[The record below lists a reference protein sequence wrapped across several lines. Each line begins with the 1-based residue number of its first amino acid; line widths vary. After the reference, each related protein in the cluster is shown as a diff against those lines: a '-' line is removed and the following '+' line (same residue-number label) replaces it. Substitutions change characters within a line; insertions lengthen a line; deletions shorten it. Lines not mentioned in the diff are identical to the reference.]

1 MSTNIHT
8 DNTTGLTQAEQR
20 RLLRIA
26 LGSCTGFLLCKLMN
40 WPYGVFF
47 TVFPM
52 LLLGML
58 PVFNRLIAWQFVLGT
73 VVNIVELY
81 VLHRFFL
88 PYALPMTLATF
99 AIFAVHFY
107 FMATGKH
114 YLLWASGL
122 VTLSTLL
129 HFGSYPD
136 TNISDMVAATLLA
149 SVLSVLGACVFYWLI
164 PDVNK
169 PLPPPPNTA
178 TQIQIRHRT
187 LLGATLVTISF
198 MVFQILDLR
207 DSLSAQVA
215 TVLVLFPLT
224 FQGSLTSAFKRAKGV
239 SIGCVLAILV
249 QVLMYNLIVH
259 LALVVLALFITIL
272 LTARLHLIERA
283 GSGTGFGALTTIG
296 ILFGQYMNP
305 TADIFYSSL
314 YRFSSVVIA
323 LSVLILCAHGLHR
336 LLNCFEATR
345 DITT

>member
-1 MSTNIHT
+1 MSTDHASAQL
-8 DNTTGLTQAEQR
+8 TGSEQR

-26 LGSCTGFLLCKLMN
+26 LGSCAGFVLCKLMN

-58 PVFNRLIAWQFVLGT
+58 PVFNSLIAWQFVLGT

-88 PYALPMTLATF
+88 PYPIPMTIATF
-99 AIFAVHFY
+99 FVLGVHFY
-107 FMATGKH
+107 CMAKGKH

-136 TNISDMVAATLLA
+136 TSIGDMVMATLLA
-149 SVLSVLGACVFYWLI
+149 SVIAVVGAAVLYWLI
-164 PDVNK
+164 PETDT
-169 PLPPPPNTA
+169 PPPPPAHNVTFA
-178 TQIQIRHRT
+178 QVRHRT
-187 LLGATLVTISF
+187 LLGATLATLSF
-198 MVFQILDLR
+198 IVFQMVDLR

-224 FQGSLTSAFKRAKGV
+224 FQGSLTSALNRAKGV
-239 SIGCVLAILV
+239 SLGCALAIIV
-249 QVLMYNLIVH
+249 QVVMYDLITH
-259 LALVVLALFITIL
+259 LTLVVLALFITVM
-272 LTARLHLIERA
+272 LTARLHLVERA
-283 GSGTGFGALTTIG
+283 GSGMGFGALTTIG
-296 ILFGQYMNP
+296 ILFGQYMKP
-305 TADIFYSSL
+305 DADILYNSL

-323 LSVLILCAHGLHR
+323 LLALMICAYALHR
-336 LLNCFEATR
+336 LLNCFDATR
-345 DITT
+345 DATT